1 MSFSKPAASSGK
13 RKHKAISLHEKLK
26 IIENLENGATVASVC
41 AEYGIAKQTV
51 SDIRKKKSELLS
63 FALKCNVDKETCRVK
78 RMRAPADQKLDDAVY
93 KWYEQ
98 FRASG
103 IAVRGV
109 EIQAAAERLAKQLGV
124 NGFTASAG
132 WLFRFRKR
140 HNIVNR
146 KMCGE
151 SLSADA
157 SAVEPFK
164 KKLHSIMKEEGLGL
178 NQVYNADETGLCWR
192 ALPDNTQASKSIRN
206 TPGRKI
212 SKERVSALLCA
223 NADGSHILKTVIV
236 GKSKQPRA
244 IKNIMSNLPVHYY
257 HSKNAWFTANITS
270 DWFHNYAVPEI
281 RHQMEKSNTEVKAII
296 LLDNAPAHPDEKKL
310 CSADGKIICLFLPPN
325 TTSLMQP
332 MDQGVIYTAK
342 RLYRKRFLSEVFEV
356 EESTDGEDRRAEKT
370 LQNIKSYNFRSMIF
384 NFAAAVK
391 DIAPSTLANA
401 WNKILCDNSVEL
413 ESKGIELK
421 DYHEAL
427 VRGGEK
433 SVTVE
438 EIEDWLDN
446 DEGDPGYHIMN
457 EDEIVDSVN
466 DDRDYESEDE
476 DPDMELPKMKL
487 SEVKE
492 HLNSVIN
499 FIQRSDNKQIS
510 AYYCHMRHLREL
522 VVKEMCEKPQKKID
536 SFFKPK

>member
-13 RKHKAISLHEKLK
+13 RKHKARSLHEKLK
-26 IIENLENGATVASVC
+26 IIENLENGAAVASVC
-41 AEYGIAKQTV
+41 AEYRIAKQTV

-78 RMRAPADQKLDDAVY
+78 RI
-93 KWYEQ
+93 
-98 FRASG
+98 G
-103 IAVRGV
+103 IAVTGV

-132 WLFRFRKR
+132 WLFRFCKC

-146 KMCGE
+146 KVCGE

-178 NQVYNADETGLCWR
+178 NQVYNADETGLYWHS
-192 ALPDNTQASKSIRN
+192 LPDNTQASKSIRN

-236 GKSKQPRA
+236 GKSKQSRA

-281 RHQMEKSNTEVKAII
+281 RRHKSNTEVKAII

-401 WNKILCDNSVEL
+401 WNKILCDNNVEL

-446 DEGDPGYHIMN
+446 DGDPGYHIMN
-457 EDEIVDSVN
+457 EDKIVDSVN
-466 DDRDYESEDE
+466 DNRHFESEDE

-510 AYYCHMRHLREL
+510 VYFCHMRHLREL
-522 VVKEMCEKPQKKID
+522 VVKEMCEKSQKKID